1 MAAGSLMA
9 ARAKTRTRL
18 RGRSLVAL
26 GLLAF
31 VSVTSLVIWRR
42 SVGVSTAKAIR
53 DATITKRNLESQK
66 VTLERDIRNAQ
77 TRQAVVGEA
86 ERRLGLHVASDS
98 QTRVIVE
105 SEKAK

>member
-1 MAAGSLMA
+1 MAASALMA
-9 ARAKTRTRL
+9 ARAKNRTKL

-26 GLLAF
+26 GLVAF

-53 DATITKRNLESQK
+53 DASIQKRNLESVK
-66 VTLERDIRNAQ
+66 ITLERDIRNAQ
-77 TRQAVVGEA
+77 TRAAVIGEA
-86 ERRLGLHVASDS
+86 ERRLGLRLASDS